1 MGRVKKSFNEK
12 YNSPFAANMRE
23 LMKEYGVT
31 QDTLAAKIGRTRQTV
46 CQYVN
51 GDSEPGYETL
61 AKIADFFSVSTDY
74 LLGISL
80 AKTPG
85 TTMQAVTEY
94 TGLSEDNVLRLH
106 QMQGKKARGA
116 FETPKDGTVII
127 NGGEPYLDFL
137 NDILDAVYAGKETFV
152 RDYILLCYYAE
163 WLRSGETTVK
173 GQWKT
178 RIPVSQLIESYST
191 RITRAIEK
199 YLVAKYTATDGQVE

>member
-1 MGRVKKSFNEK
+1 MARVKKGFTEK
-12 YNSPFAANMRE
+12 YCSPFATNMRI
-23 LMKEYGVT
+23 LMKERRIT
-31 QDTLAAKIGRTRQTV
+31 QDELAAKIGKTKQSV
-46 CQYVN
+46 SQYVN

-74 LLGISL
+74 LLGISNI
-80 AKTPG
+80 KTPD
-85 TTMQAVTEY
+85 TTAQAVIEY
-94 TGLSEDNVLRLH
+94 TGLSEDNISTLH
-106 QMQGKKARGA
+106 RMRKAA
-116 FETPKDGTVII
+116 VNEPVETEKDGIVSL
-127 NGGEPYLDFL
+127 NAGEPYLDFL